1 MTLGNQ
7 PDSGFASTS
16 LRRAPIRSAFAQ
28 YRFVFGSYGPLIRPS
43 LTMASHMSLPV
54 RGICYFP
61 FLASQCY
68 EPSAPRT
75 RIIQPEAFGQTGD
88 TSRKDS
94 PRRHKSQA
102 ELKYQIMTTLLQ
114 VLEESK
120 RSQLAVGH
128 FNFSDLA
135 SFTTIV

>member
-1 MTLGNQ
+1 LTLGNQ

-16 LRRAPIRSAFAQ
+16 LSRAPIRSAFAQ

-43 LTMASHMSLPV
+43 LTMASHTSLPV
-54 RGICYFP
+54 RGICLTP

-88 TSRKDS
+88 ASRKDS
-94 PRRHKSQA
+94 AHSSR
-102 ELKYQIMTTLLQ
+102 I
-114 VLEESK
+114 
-120 RSQLAVGH
+120 
-128 FNFSDLA
+128 A
-135 SFTTIV
+135 SGAKISNHENIATSPGRGKAQPTH